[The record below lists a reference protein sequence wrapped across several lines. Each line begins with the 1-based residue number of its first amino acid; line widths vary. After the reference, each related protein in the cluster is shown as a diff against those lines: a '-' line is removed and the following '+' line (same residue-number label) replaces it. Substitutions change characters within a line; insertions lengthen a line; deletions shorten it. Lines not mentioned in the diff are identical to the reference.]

1 MLGIIFFIVQITGK
15 ADSLCQ
21 SVDAFSLNVILVLF
35 VMVIIPFLKSNNVF
49 Q

>member
-21 SVDAFSLNVILVLF
+21 SVDASVLMSF
-35 VMVIIPFLKSNNVF
+35 EYYL
-49 Q
+49 